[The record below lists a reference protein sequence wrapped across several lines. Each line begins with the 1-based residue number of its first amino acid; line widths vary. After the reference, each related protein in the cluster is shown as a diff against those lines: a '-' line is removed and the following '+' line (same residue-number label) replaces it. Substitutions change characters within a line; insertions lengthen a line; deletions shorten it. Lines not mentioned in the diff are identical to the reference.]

1 MRVRSAGSRLRC
13 RSTSAHEP
21 AGPLAGGGQNAI
33 PNPSLFRTDTKK
45 PVLVLESE
53 TDVPRHLPA
62 RQPDSA
68 RYRLWEVAGTAHFD
82 EDGLHALT
90 GIPKEEMVTTPARMR
105 AADQLRAP
113 ALRRRH
119 RDARHRALAAGGPAP
134 PKAPLVAIA
143 ALPHAPGLCGA
154 FSNATDKVQRDGFL
168 LPADAKDA
176 KSEASRAAV
185 GG

>member
-1 MRVRSAGSRLRC
+1 VRVRSAGSRLRC

-33 PNPSLFRTDTKK
+33 PNPSLFRTDTKGGEMARD
-45 PVLVLESE
+45 VRLGLE
-53 TDVPRHLPA
+53 
-62 RQPDSA
+62 
-68 RYRLWEVAGTAHFD
+68 
-82 EDGLHALT
+82 HALT

-185 GG
+185 GA